1 MSLPRA
7 ILLVA
12 LGRRHCPY
20 RKKNDMSTQIILTAP
35 VDNLGAEGDTVM
47 VADGYARN
55 FLFPK
60 GLAMPA
66 SAANLRRVESLRKKR
81 TATLAAQLD
90 DAKTAAAKLVK
101 QSYTITAAAGED
113 GKLYG
118 SVTSADISETLRKEG
133 IEIDRRKIVL
143 EHPIREL
150 GVYDVDVKLH
160 PEIATKVKIWVV
172 GQEGV
177 GAPAAKA
184 EAASEKSGKRTPKA
198 DKKK

>member
-1 MSLPRA
+1 
-7 ILLVA
+7 
-12 LGRRHCPY
+12 
-20 RKKNDMSTQIILTAP
+20 MSTHIILTAP
-35 VDNLGAEGDTVM
+35 VENLGAEGDTIT
-47 VADGYARN
+47 VADGFARN

-81 TATLAAQLD
+81 EATMVAQLD
-90 DAKTAAAKLVK
+90 DAKTIATKLVK

-118 SVTSADISETLRKEG
+118 SVTSADISDALKKEG
-133 IEIDRRKIVL
+133 VEVDRRKIVL
-143 EHPIREL
+143 EHPIHEL

-160 PEIATKVKIWVV
+160 ADVATKVKIWVV
-172 GQEGV
+172 GPDG
-177 GAPAAKA
+177 GSAPAPKA
-184 EAASEKSGKRTPKA
+184 GAAGEKAGKKTPKA

>member
-1 MSLPRA
+1 
-7 ILLVA
+7 
-12 LGRRHCPY
+12 
-20 RKKNDMSTQIILTAP
+20 MSTQIILTAP
-35 VDNLGAEGDTVM
+35 VDNLGAEGDTVT

-66 SAANLRRVESLRKKR
+66 TAGNLRRVESLRKKR
-81 TATLAAQLD
+81 EATLATQHE
-90 DAKTAAAKLVK
+90 DAKAVAAKLVK

-118 SVTSADISETLRKEG
+118 SVTAADISEALKKEG
-133 IEIDRRKIVL
+133 IEVDRRKIVM

-160 PEIATKVKIWVV
+160 PEVATKVKIWVV
-172 GQEGV
+172 GPDGEKV
-177 GAPAAKA
+177 PAAKP
-184 EAASEKSGKRTPKA
+184 AASEEKAGKKTPKA

>member
-1 MSLPRA
+1 MS
-7 ILLVA
+7 
-12 LGRRHCPY
+12 
-20 RKKNDMSTQIILTAP
+20 KQIILTAP
-35 VDNLGAEGDTVM
+35 VDNLGAEGDTVT

-66 SAANLRRVESLRKKR
+66 SAGNMRRVDSLRKKR
-81 TATLAAQLD
+81 AATLVAQLD
-90 DAKTAAAKLVK
+90 DAKAAAAKLVK

-118 SVTSADISETLRKEG
+118 SVTSADISEALKKEG
-133 IEIDRRKIVL
+133 IEVDRRKIVV
-143 EHPIREL
+143 EHSIREL

-160 PEIATKVKIWVV
+160 PEVATKVKIWVV
-172 GQEGV
+172 GVDGE
-177 GAPAAKA
+177 GAPARKA
-184 EAASEKSGKRTPKA
+184 PAASEKAGKKTQKV

>member
-1 MSLPRA
+1 
-7 ILLVA
+7 
-12 LGRRHCPY
+12 
-20 RKKNDMSTQIILTAP
+20 MSTQIILTAP
-35 VDNLGAEGDTVM
+35 VDNLGAEGDTIT

-55 FLFPK
+55 FLIPQ

-66 SAANLRRVESLRKKR
+66 SAGNLRRIESLRKKR
-81 TATLAAQLD
+81 EASVVAQLG
-90 DAKTAAAKLVK
+90 DAKVAAAKLVK

-118 SVTSADISETLRKEG
+118 SVTAADISEALKKEG
-133 IEIDRRKIVL
+133 IEVDRRKIVV

-160 PEIATKVKIWVV
+160 PEVATKVKIWIV
-172 GQEGV
+172 GPDGE
-177 GAPAAKA
+177 APPAAKSA
-184 EAASEKSGKRTPKA
+184 TKSTTSDEKPGKKAPRA